1 MNPLLIIYLHAL
13 MLAEQDVET
22 LVYASRID
30 GAVLPKTEAIRQES
44 KMADEHIECNGS
56 VSD

>member
-13 MLAEQDVET
+13 KLAEQDIET

-30 GAVLPKTEAIRQES
+30 GALAPKTEWRL
-44 KMADEHIECNGS
+44 
-56 VSD
+56 